1 MIDIAY
7 TWTADEV
14 MKPLARFASLCREK
28 FVVGRIYTLEIK
40 ERSEESHDHYFACLH
55 KAWLHLPESVEKEFT
70 NETGFR
76 KWALI
81 EAGYFD
87 ETRFQFSTNEEAE
100 RFVGFCIGLDQYAE
114 IHVAGSIVA
123 IRKAKSQK
131 KKLMGNRDFQASKS
145 AVFDV
150 IAKLIGVSPAELGK
164 NVGWNAREDAPGE
177 RGGRTAA

>member
-14 MKPLARFASLCREK
+14 MKPIARFASLCRDK

-55 KAWLHLPESVEKEFT
+55 KAWLHLPESIEKEFG
-70 NETGFR
+70 NEIGFR
-76 KWALI
+76 KKMLIWAN
-81 EAGYFD
+81 YFD
-87 ETRFQFSTNEEAE
+87 ETLFLCSSNEEAHG
-100 RFVGFCIGLDQYAE
+100 VAAVCMGLDQYAE
-114 IHVAGSIVA
+114 ITVEGSLLR

-131 KKLMGNRDFQASKS
+131 KKLMGNREFQASKQ